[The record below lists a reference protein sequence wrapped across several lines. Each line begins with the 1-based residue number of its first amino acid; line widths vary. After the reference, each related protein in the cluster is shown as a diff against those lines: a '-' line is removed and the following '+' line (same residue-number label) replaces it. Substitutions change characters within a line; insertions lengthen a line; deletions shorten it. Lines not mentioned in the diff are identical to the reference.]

1 MRTRSRLLAFVPV
14 ILFAAAFAFEASAA
28 AQGERAPQS
37 GGPAIAG
44 KIYSFQKIAD
54 GVYYTTASGPSNAGG
69 NHIVIVG
76 DRDVVLV
83 DAGSTP
89 SAARALLEDMKVIT
103 DKPVR
108 YVINTHFHWDHTD
121 GNSVFGPGVDIV
133 AQDYV
138 RHALKDLDFQTVLK
152 TPLTTIP
159 AQIENLTKQIAAE
172 NDPQKKAALQ
182 KRLSA
187 NQGDLD
193 QIKALKPFLPTV
205 TYSSKMTLY
214 QGDREIQLLFL
225 GPGHTQGDT
234 VVFLPKERIV
244 CTGDLMESGVSYVG
258 DGMFGDWVNTLDA
271 LKKLDFDTVLPGHG
285 VPFHDKALI
294 TAFQSY
300 LNDFVARAAAL
311 RAQGLSAEDAALKI
325 DMTSHQADFPGIR
338 GPGADVRG
346 VRRAY
351 DYLDSKPK

>member
-1 MRTRSRLLAFVPV
+1 MRTKLRVLAV
-14 ILFAAAFAFEASAA
+14 IPAFLFAAAFAFVAPAA
-28 AQGERAPQS
+28 GQAERSSPS
-37 GGPAIAG
+37 DGPVTAG
-44 KIYSFQKIAD
+44 KFYSFQKIAD
-54 GVYYTTASGPSNAGG
+54 GVFYTTSTGPSNAGG
-69 NHIVIVG
+69 NHIIIVG
-76 DRDVVLV
+76 DSNVVLV

-89 SAARALLEDMKVIT
+89 SAARALLEDMKLIT

-133 AQDYV
+133 GQDYV
-138 RHALKDLDFQTVLK
+138 RHALKDLDFQTVLR

-159 AQIENLTKQIAAE
+159 AQIDNLNKQIAAE

-182 KRLSA
+182 KRLTA

-193 QIKALKPFLPTV
+193 QIKALKPFLPTM
-205 TYSSKMTLY
+205 TYSTKMTLY
-214 QGDREIQLLFL
+214 QGDREIQLLYL
-225 GPGHTQGDT
+225 GPGHTEGDT

-258 DGMFGDWVNTLDA
+258 DGMFGDWGNTLDA
-271 LKKLDFDTVLPGHG
+271 LKKLDFDTILPGHG
-285 VPFHDKALI
+285 VPFHDKAHI

-300 LNDFVARAAAL
+300 LTDFVARVAVL
-311 RAQGLSAEDAALKI
+311 RAQGLTPEDAAPKV

-338 GPGADVRG
+338 APGVDVRG

-351 DYLDSKPK
+351 DYLATKSK

>member
-1 MRTRSRLLAFVPV
+1 MKTNLRLLIVVLA
-14 ILFAAAFAFEASAA
+14 ILFAATFLLESHAA
-28 AQGERAPQS
+28 AQGERASQS
-37 GGPAIAG
+37 GAPAIAG
-44 KIYSFQKIAD
+44 KFYSFSKIAD
-54 GVYYTTASGPSNAGG
+54 GVYYTASTGPSNAGG

-76 DRDVVLV
+76 DRDIVLV

-89 SAARALLEDMKVIT
+89 SAGRALIEDIKLIS
-103 DKPVR
+103 DKPIR

-121 GNSVFGPGVDIV
+121 GNNAFGPGVEIV

-159 AQIENLTKQIAAE
+159 AQIDNLNKQIAAE
-172 NDPQKKAALQ
+172 TDPQKKAGLQ
-182 KRLSA
+182 KRLMA

-205 TYSSKMTLY
+205 TYSTKMTLY
-214 QGDREIQLLFL
+214 QGDREIQLLYL
-225 GPGHTQGDT
+225 GPGHTEGDT
-234 VVFLPKERIV
+234 VVYLPKERIV
-244 CTGDLMESGVSYVG
+244 CTGDLVESGVSYVG
-258 DGMFGDWVNTLDA
+258 DGMFADWGNTLDA

-300 LNDFVARAAAL
+300 LKDFVVRVAAL
-311 RAQGLSAEDAALKI
+311 KAQGLSAEDAAPKV
-325 DMTSHQADFPGIR
+325 DMTSHQSDFPGIR
-338 GPGADVRG
+338 GPGVDVRG
-346 VRRAY
+346 VRRVY
-351 DYLDSKPK
+351 DYLDTKGK